1 MHNPIRL
8 SLGFELSDTVFSINA
23 NHIPVLCYKFDNMK
37 KKTLYCALFIASL
50 GATAVLTMKSR
61 DAWGVGYQLD
71 NTLASCSS
79 SSSTS
84 GSTGGGSS
92 GGSDSMPRSVIAL
105 LK

>member
-1 MHNPIRL
+1 
-8 SLGFELSDTVFSINA
+8 
-23 NHIPVLCYKFDNMK
+23 MK
-37 KKTLYCALFIASL
+37 KKTLYYALFVASL
-50 GATAVLTMKSR
+50 GATALLTMKSR

-84 GSTGGGSS
+84 GSTGGSS
-92 GGSDSMPRSVIAL
+92 GGAGDSMPQTVIAL

>member
-1 MHNPIRL
+1 
-8 SLGFELSDTVFSINA
+8 
-23 NHIPVLCYKFDNMK
+23 MK
-37 KKTLYCALFIASL
+37 KKTLYYALFITSL
-50 GATAVLTMKSR
+50 GATALLTMKGR
-61 DAWGVGYQLD
+61 DSFGEGYRID